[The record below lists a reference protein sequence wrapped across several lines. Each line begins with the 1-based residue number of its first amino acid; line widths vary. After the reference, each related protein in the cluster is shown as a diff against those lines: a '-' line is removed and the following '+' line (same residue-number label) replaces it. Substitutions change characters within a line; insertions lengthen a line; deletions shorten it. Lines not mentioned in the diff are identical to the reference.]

1 MSRTVIGLVVV
12 GVAVLAAAL
21 GIAWHS
27 MQSEKEAIGGQPA
40 KQQAADQP
48 QGATTPPPSPPPQQ
62 PAAAEPPKAAPPQTA
77 AAAIMVPTFDVVRV
91 TPDGR
96 AVIAGRAAPKAKI
109 VLLDGGKETP
119 HTGTADDRGE
129 WVLTVD
135 NPPFAPGQHEL
146 RIVQHVEG
154 RAPVTSE
161 QSVVIVVP
169 LPTEKEKQTLVMI
182 DPPRGAPTL
191 VQPPTRAGVPR
202 SGDLVLSTVTYDDR
216 GVVTVSGEATAGA
229 AVRIYIDNKP
239 QGEASADKDKRWR
252 IAAPDPVAVG
262 RHVLRVERLAKDG
275 KVEQRLEE
283 AFERIVNTASATGG
297 KLNIVVGD
305 NLWNIA
311 RAHYGEGWRY
321 TVIFEANK
329 DQIKDPNLIYPGQV
343 FSLPKS
349 N

>member
-27 MQSEKEAIGGQPA
+27 MQSEKEAIGGHPA
-40 KQQAADQP
+40 RQQAAEQP
-48 QGATTPPPSPPPQQ
+48 QGATNPPAPAPQPQVAATEPSKQN
-62 PAAAEPPKAAPPQTA
+62 PPQTA

-96 AVIAGRAAPKAKI
+96 AVIAGRAAPKSKI

-119 HTGTADDRGE
+119 HITNADDRGE
-129 WVLTVD
+129 WVLTIE

-146 RIVQHVEG
+146 RIVQHIEG

-161 QSVVIVVP
+161 QSAVIVVP
-169 LPTEKEKQTLVMI
+169 KPSDKEQQTLVMI

-202 SGDLVLSTVTYDDR
+202 SGDLALSTVTYDER
-216 GVVTVSGEATAGA
+216 GVVTVTGEATVGRT
-229 AVRIYIDNKP
+229 VRIYIDNKA
-239 QGEASADKDKRWR
+239 QGEAAAEKDKRWR
-252 IAAPDPVAVG
+252 IVAADPVSVG
-262 RHVLRVERLAKDG
+262 KHVLRVERLAQDG

-283 AFERIVNTASATGG
+283 SFERIVSVGAGG
-297 KLNIVVGD
+297 RLHIAVGD

-329 DQIKDPNLIYPGQV
+329 EQIKDPNLIYPGQV
-343 FSLPKS
+343 FALPKS